1 MAEQVS
7 GVGRNSKRTDLN
19 PSQQPVRYMSGGT
32 YGEGQELM
40 GLQQGAS
47 MMGQT
52 PQAPQPS
59 MGAMQALA
67 SARPVVPLTAV
78 TQRPN
83 EPLTAGVDF
92 GAGPGSDVLNL
103 PRPQQ
108 RTLKSVVEEL
118 IPFDETGEISAIYN
132 FLLDRGN

>member
-1 MAEQVS
+1 MVEQVS
-7 GVGRNSKRTDLN
+7 GVGRNSRRTDLN

-47 MMGQT
+47 MMGQ
-52 PQAPQPS
+52 APQPS

-67 SARPVVPLTAV
+67 SARPVTPLTAV

-83 EPLTAGVDF
+83 EALTAGVDF

>member
-1 MAEQVS
+1 MVEQVS
-7 GVGRNSKRTDLN
+7 GVGRNSRRTDLN
-19 PSQQPVRYMSGGT
+19 PSKQPVRYMSGGT
-32 YGEGQELM
+32 YGEGQELL

-47 MMGQT
+47 MMGQA

-67 SARPVVPLTAV
+67 SARPVTPLTAI

-83 EPLTAGVDF
+83 EALTAGVDF

>member
-47 MMGQT
+47 MAGQT
-52 PQAPQPS
+52 PQPS
-59 MGAMQALA
+59 MSAMQAVA
-67 SARPVVPLTAV
+67 AARPVVPLTAV